1 MVQVL
6 TVHIILYITHHGA
19 SFNRPNYKEAMDLR
33 YDVVVVGAGLQGL
46 AAARKF
52 LQLDQDL
59 NLTVIDCKET
69 IGGVWAEEQLYTGL
83 STNNLRGTYEYTD
96 LPMDDSF
103 GVKKDE
109 HIPGKCLH
117 EYLDHYA
124 KKFDL
129 KRRIQFHTKVKVA
142 EKIQDGWDLQLENVT
157 SKGHIL
163 NGENEAAPTVPAQWN
178 ISCAKLIIATGLMSV
193 PKPIY
198 FRGLEN
204 FTGPVFNFA
213 DYAREAPKIY
223 EDDAIN
229 NVTVM
234 GSGKSASDCVYLMA
248 AHGKTV
254 NWIIRASGHGSCY
267 IAPAHIYLGPFRRW
281 LEKLLATRI
290 FTLFSPNIWDEADG
304 FGFVRSLLH
313 GTTLGRWVVDRFWD
327 KLSSDVIDQAHLAK
341 HPETKK
347 LIPDQNT
354 FWCGLTIAILNYPTD
369 FFDFVRS
376 GQVKVIREDVACIE
390 DAKTIK
396 FKGGSTVQTDALVCS
411 MGWRTEPSIEF
422 RPKEMHADLG
432 IPSADLTRTQKE
444 MWDRLNARADL
455 EIFERFP
462 RLKSGPKINPDP
474 LVVPQIL
481 PNSGPADTAAP
492 KVAEASWR
500 LWRGIVPPAVTT
512 RDLVFLGV
520 VQTPQ
525 GALRSEV
532 SSIWA
537 YAYMYDKL
545 KGPFESVTKPSIPL
559 QLGQTLPTEKQLPA
573 AEKGEFDE
581 FMYDTALFNRFG
593 RWRSPWGY
601 GARYPDL
608 AFDGIPYLDLLLR
621 DLGLRSWRKGWGWL
635 GEIFGGAYDAA
646 EYRGL
651 VEEWKQKQ
659 EKKDI

>member
-1 MVQVL
+1 
-6 TVHIILYITHHGA
+6 
-19 SFNRPNYKEAMDLR
+19 MDLR

-52 LQLDQDL
+52 LQLDPNL
-59 NLTVIDCKET
+59 NLIVIERKKT
-69 IGGVWAEEQLYTGL
+69 IGGVWSKEQVYTGL
-83 STNNLRGTYEYTD
+83 SSNNLRGTYEYTD
-96 LPMDDSF
+96 FPMDDSH

-117 EYLDHYA
+117 EYFDQYA
-124 KKFDL
+124 RKFDL
-129 KRRIQFHTKVKVA
+129 KRRIQFHTKVNVA
-142 EKIQDGWDLQLENVT
+142 EKIQDGWNLQLENVT
-157 SKGHIL
+157 SRDQSL
-163 NGENEAAPTVPAQWN
+163 NGDCKAAPQVPAQWN

-198 FRGLEN
+198 FKGLEN
-204 FTGPVFNFA
+204 FTGPVVTFS

-223 EDDAIN
+223 EDDAIK

-234 GSGKSASDCVYLMA
+234 GSGKSACDCVYLMA
-248 AHGKTV
+248 AQGKTV
-254 NWIIRASGHGSCY
+254 NWVIRASGHGMCY
-267 IAPAHIYLGPFRRW
+267 MAPAYIYLGPFRCW
-281 LEKLLATRI
+281 LEKLLASRI
-290 FTLFSPNIWDEADG
+290 FTLFSPIIWGEADG

-313 GTTLGRWVVDRFWD
+313 QTTLGRWVVDRFWD
-327 KLSSDVIDQAHLAK
+327 KLGSDVIDQTHIAN

-347 LIPDQNT
+347 LRPDQST
-354 FWCGLTIAILNYPTD
+354 FWYGINIAILNYPTD
-369 FFDFVRS
+369 IFDFVRS
-376 GQVKVIREDVACIE
+376 GQVKVIREDVAGIE
-390 DAKTIK
+390 DAKTMK

-411 MGWRTEPSIEF
+411 MGWRFEPSIEF

-432 IPSADLTRTQKE
+432 IPSADLTSTQKE
-444 MWDRLNARADL
+444 VWDRLNARADL

-462 RLKSGPKINPDP
+462 RLISGPKIDPEP

-481 PNSGPADTAAP
+481 LNSELADTAAP
-492 KVAEASWR
+492 RVAEASPWR
-500 LWRGIVPPAVTT
+500 LWRGMVPPAVTT
-512 RDLVFLGV
+512 RDLVFLGF

-545 KGPFESVTKPSIPL
+545 KGPFKSVIKPSRPL
-559 QLGQTLPTEKQLPA
+559 HLGQTLPTKKQLPA

-581 FMYDTALFNRFG
+581 LMYDTALFNRFG
-593 RWRSPWGY
+593 KWRTPWGY
-601 GARYPDL
+601 GARYPDV

-621 DLGLRSWRKGWGWL
+621 DLGLRNWRKGWGWL
-635 GEIFGGAYDAA
+635 GELLGGGYGPAD
-646 EYRGL
+646 YRGL

-659 EKKDI
+659 KQNDL

>member
-1 MVQVL
+1 
-6 TVHIILYITHHGA
+6 
-19 SFNRPNYKEAMDLR
+19 MDTR

-52 LQLDQDL
+52 LQLDPNL
-59 NLTVIDCKET
+59 NLTVIDVRHT

-83 STNNLRGTYEYTD
+83 RSNNLRGTYEYTD

-103 GVKKDE
+103 GVKEDE
-109 HIPGKCLH
+109 HIPGNCLH
-117 EYLDHYA
+117 EYLDRYA
-124 KKFDL
+124 RKFDL

-142 EKIQDGWDLQLENVT
+142 EKIQDGWNLQLENVT
-157 SKGHIL
+157 SKDYIVD
-163 NGENEAAPTVPAQWN
+163 GENKVAPPVPAQWE

-198 FRGLEN
+198 FKGLEN
-204 FTGPVFNFA
+204 FTGPVFNFV
-213 DYAREAPKIY
+213 DYARKAPKIY
-223 EDDAIN
+223 EDDAIK
-229 NVTVM
+229 NVTVI

-254 NWIIRASGHGSCY
+254 NWIIRASGHGPCY
-267 IAPAHIYLGPFRRW
+267 IAPAYIYLGPFRRW

-290 FTLFSPNIWDEADG
+290 FTLFSPIIWDEADG
-304 FGFVRSLLH
+304 FGFVRGLLH
-313 GTTLGRWVVDRFWD
+313 RTTLGRWVVDRFWD
-327 KLSSDVIDQAHLAK
+327 KLSSDVVDQTHLAK

-347 LIPDQNT
+347 LIPDQST
-354 FWCGLTIAILNYPTD
+354 FWYGINIAILNYPTD
-369 FFDFVRS
+369 IFDFVRS

-396 FKGGSTVQTDALVCS
+396 FKGGSTVQTDALVYS
-411 MGWRTEPSIEF
+411 MGWRSEPSIEF
-422 RPKEMHADLG
+422 RPKEMHSDLG
-432 IPSADLTRTQKE
+432 IPSADLTSTQKE
-444 MWDRLNARADL
+444 VWDRLNARADL

-462 RLKSGPKINPDP
+462 RLVSGPKINPDP
-474 LVVPQIL
+474 LVVPQML
-481 PNSGPADTAAP
+481 PNSELADTAAP
-492 KVAEASWR
+492 RVAEASSWR
-500 LWRGIVPPAVTT
+500 LWRGIAPPAVTT
-512 RDLVFLGV
+512 RDLVFLGL

-525 GALRSEV
+525 GSVRSEI
-532 SSIWA
+532 SSLWA

-545 KGPFESVTKPSIPL
+545 KGPFESVTKPSRPL
-559 QLGQTLPTEKQLPA
+559 HLGQALPTEKQLPA
-573 AEKGEFDE
+573 AEKGEFDG

-593 RWRSPWGY
+593 KWRTPWGY

-635 GEIFGGAYDAA
+635 GEIFGGCYDVAD
-646 EYRGL
+646 YKGV
-651 VEEWKQKQ
+651 VEEWKQKR